1 MHYNQLDDDFLKLLQ
16 TLANDVTFTY
26 EDLITD
32 KEIYSSFLMMC
43 GPCIMPQKTY
53 VYMSSLSESSVDNW
67 FTVDD
72 EALCVVLLENSLT
85 KWNEE
90 FDHRLGLNIG
100 DDKDRFSVK
109 LDLKS
114 VKFSP
119 TKYSTSKQDRDKK
132 ILGGQM
138 RESEDS

>member
-1 MHYNQLDDDFLKLLQ
+1 
-16 TLANDVTFTY
+16 
-26 EDLITD
+26 
-32 KEIYSSFLMMC
+32 
-43 GPCIMPQKTY
+43 MPQKTY